1 MFKDWSLTDAHHS
14 YCGPLLVGLA
24 KCLQASWTN
33 DLQCLTY
40 TANPSQVVGHKVML
54 IKLWVWSLIV
64 NFWFKSLIFEVGA
77 SPAVDDE
84 HLQMP
89 QIANRAETTITIL
102 LNNRTL
108 LLDAI
113 GRYYWSILSGDSNRL
128 FVRRTLKIVWMAVSN
143 PFSRFARNSKGI
155 VKGENASLKTL
166 YWRVFT
172 EDILLSYWRH
182 SIALQKT
189 LFSSPLVSITKGF

>member
-84 HLQMP
+84 HLQMLKSLTVLKL
-89 QIANRAETTITIL
+89 QLQSYWIIER
-102 LNNRTL
+102 
-108 LLDAI
+108 DAI

-128 FVRRTLKIVWMAVSN
+128 FVRRTLN
-143 PFSRFARNSKGI
+143 LDRFARNSKGI

-166 YWRVFT
+166 YRRVFT